1 MNEPQFVAAGVA
13 LGKRML
19 AEGGASPTS
28 RLTYGFRL
36 VMGRDPEAK
45 EMELLEKS
53 LTRHLA
59 RFTTGE
65 ADAKT
70 LVGTP
75 EQAAYAIL
83 GSTLINLD
91 EFINRP

>member
-1 MNEPQFVAAGVA
+1 
-13 LGKRML
+13 RMID
-19 AEGGASPTS
+19 EGGASPTA

-36 VMGRDPEAK
+36 TTGRDPEAG
-45 EMELLEKS
+45 ELELLEQS
-53 LTRHLA
+53 LDRHLA
-59 RFTTGE
+59 RYSDDE
-65 ADAKT
+65 AAAKA
-70 LVGTP
+70 LAGTP

>member
-1 MNEPQFVAAGVA
+1 MNEPQFVEAGVA
-13 LGKRML
+13 LGKRMIE
-19 AEGGASPTS
+19 EGGASATS
-28 RLTYGFRL
+28 RLTHGFQL
-36 VMGRDPEAK
+36 TTGREPTPS
-45 EMELLEKS
+45 EMKVLEKS
-53 LTRHLA
+53 LARHLD
-59 RFTTGE
+59 RFTANE

-70 LVGTP
+70 LAGTP